1 MLHADERLEEII
13 LAALLVLCTTVMMV
27 AEHGGLGRAGESG
40 PLIRV
45 GLDLIATGGTK
56 PIPPKAQAP
65 GSGAQME
72 GLATATLESP
82 NPLVPTPSAPSA
94 ATTRLSSRDLGLL
107 PLDFTLEPPGSER
120 ATARRADD
128 GAVIVSKPLLAE
140 GTALGKMDITVADGA
155 TLMLEAQ
162 QARRVLAGQSG
173 KVSAALDR
181 LPEKGLVSFADLRA
195 LGIDLRY
202 SPTEDVIRLNP

>member
-107 PLDFTLEPPGSER
+107 SAPVRTRQRELPIPP
-120 ATARRADD
+120 AR
-128 GAVIVSKPLLAE
+128 
-140 GTALGKMDITVADGA
+140 
-155 TLMLEAQ
+155 
-162 QARRVLAGQSG
+162 
-173 KVSAALDR
+173 
-181 LPEKGLVSFADLRA
+181 LRA
-195 LGIDLRY
+195 RVGAIAQVGTGSSAIIHARQNLRI
-202 SPTEDVIRLNP
+202 PCFWCNNRR